1 MRVSDVMTRGV
12 EFVPA
17 DATIQEAATAMA
29 EHDIGA
35 ILVGSAERLEGILT
49 NRDII
54 LRVVVEG
61 RHPAK
66 TRVGG
71 VMSST
76 LFTCTSDDGPE
87 EALALMEERQVR
99 RLPVLED
106 ERVVGIVTRRDLL
119 REEIGHAGA
128 AAARSAAV
136 PPEPR

>member
-17 DATIQEAATAMA
+17 DATIQEAATMMA

-35 ILVGSAERLEGILT
+35 ILVGTAEHLEGIFT
-49 NRDII
+49 DRDIV

-61 RHPAK
+61 RHPAEV
-66 TRVGG
+66 RVGE
-71 VMSST
+71 VMSSA
-76 LFTCTSDDGPE
+76 LFTCASNDRPE

-106 ERVVGIVTRRDLL
+106 GRVIGIVTRRDLL
-119 REEIGHAGA
+119 REETGHAGA